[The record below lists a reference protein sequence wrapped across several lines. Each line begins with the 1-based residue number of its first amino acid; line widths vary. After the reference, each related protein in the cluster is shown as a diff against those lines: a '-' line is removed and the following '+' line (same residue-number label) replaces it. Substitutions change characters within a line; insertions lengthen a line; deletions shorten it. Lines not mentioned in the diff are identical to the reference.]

1 MCLVIIAVRPAPGLA
16 LVVAANRDE
25 LHARPSSALA
35 AWPDA
40 PQIVAGRDLKAGG
53 TWLGVTKD
61 GRFASVTNVRS
72 PEARRE
78 GRSRGELVRSFL
90 ESDATPPVWTASL
103 DARHDA
109 YPAFNLIVADRETVL
124 YANERRGPAT
134 VLGPGIHGLSNAR
147 IDVPW
152 PKVSLGRRAMT
163 RAIAPNGD
171 VDVDVLFAMLRDE
184 TKAGDEDLP
193 ATGVPLEVERFLS
206 SVFLRSEPYGTR
218 CSTVVVRRDD
228 GRGFIEEQRFDEHGE
243 PTERTRIE
251 L

>member
-1 MCLVIIAVRPAPGLA
+1 MCLVVIAVRPVPGLA

-40 PQIVAGRDLKAGG
+40 PQIVAGRDLEAGG
-53 TWLGVTKD
+53 TWLGVTAA

-78 GRSRGELVRSFL
+78 GRSRGELVRTFL
-90 ESDATPPVWTASL
+90 ESDASPELWTASL
-103 DARHDA
+103 AARDDA

-124 YANERRGPAT
+124 YTNERGEPPVA
-134 VLGPGIHGLSNAR
+134 LGPGIHGLSNAR
-147 IDVPW
+147 MDVPW
-152 PKVSLGRRAMT
+152 PKVSIGQRAMA
-163 RAIAPNGD
+163 RAIAANGD
-171 VDVDVLFAMLRDE
+171 VDTEMLFTMLRDE
-184 TKAGDEDLP
+184 TKARDEDLP

-218 CSTVVVRRDD
+218 CSTVVVRREN
-228 GRGFIEEQRFDEHGE
+228 GRGSIEEQRFDAHGE